1 MSLKSRVAEEK
12 ARDAA
17 QQPEWDRSTNASK
30 TVKKTAEE
38 RVAAKIANE
47 MLKDN
52 SKLRGVH
59 SNVSIKKIIEN
70 EAKRQL
76 LADAMGDFK
85 PPQVFNLK
93 ERGQINKQDPSNLPY
108 LHKCPAV

>member
-1 MSLKSRVAEEK
+1 MKSRVEAEK
-12 ARDAA
+12 KRDAA
-17 QQPEWDRSTNASK
+17 AKPEWDQTTTTSQRE
-30 TVKKTAEE
+30 KKTSVED

-52 SKLRGVH
+52 QKLRGIH
-59 SNVSIKKIIEN
+59 SNVSIKKIIEK

-76 LADAMGDFK
+76 LDETGGK
-85 PPQVFNLK
+85 YPEPLVSKVVEKSRVN
-93 ERGQINKQDPSNLPY
+93 RNDPSNLPY